1 MLRSQSLGQILY
13 SIYKLPVG
21 FYQGFYI
28 PHQHIRPSA
37 KPLLGINTIINPQAH
52 VALNDFKHKNDSL
65 SVVCELWTRLDFL
78 EI

>member
-1 MLRSQSLGQILY
+1 MLRSQSLGQMLY
-13 SIYKLPVG
+13 SIYKLPVW
-21 FYQGFYI
+21 FYI